1 MLLSDTFHLVGF
13 NIFDRNQIIEQ
24 KKIEKKKKLI
34 GLGSQNNQTFWS
46 TYNNIT
52 NMINNNKNGSNM
64 ITILFQL
71 DFLFVPPTTELNL

>member
-24 KKIEKKKKLI
+24 KKIEKKKKLL
-34 GLGSQNNQTFWS
+34 GLGSQNNQTLWS
-46 TYNNIT
+46 TYNNKT

-64 ITILFQL
+64 ITLLFQL